1 MTDRPPLRIAIL
13 GAGIIAQSI
22 HIPSIHR
29 AGFALVAVCD
39 LSPSRAAEVAG
50 RYGVRAVTDPAK
62 IFADPEIDAVLI
74 ATPGSHTELTI
85 AALDAGKHVLAEKPL
100 ALNLDEVDRIERAQH
115 DSGKVLQ
122 VGYMKMYDPLARRAA
137 SAIAELTGI
146 RLVRVTVSHP
156 ADAPQIEHLRIR
168 PPTHDADRAEIDR
181 ANRYEV
187 EQTKLVIPGATPE
200 FSAYF
205 RNIIHGSVIH
215 ETSLLRG
222 LGFELPTEW
231 TADVF
236 PELRDAEPS
245 SLLAI
250 GTSDDVRFVISWNW
264 LPEYPEYNEEVKVLG
279 SNGRVEY
286 HLAKPYVLEERS
298 RLVVQRHDGHERQD
312 TTYTEINET
321 GFLRQLLA
329 FVDSIQTGAP
339 VLANLDG
346 VRDDIRTLTAIA
358 HAAMPT
364 KSSS

>member
-1 MTDRPPLRIAIL
+1 MTSVPPIRIAIL

-29 AGFALVAVCD
+29 AGLTLVAVCD
-39 LSPSRAAEVAG
+39 LSPSRASEVAG
-50 RYGVRAVTDPAK
+50 RYGVRAVTNPAD

-74 ATPGSHTELTI
+74 ATPGSHAQLTI
-85 AALDAGKHVLAEKPL
+85 AALEAGKHVLAEKPL
-100 ALNLDEVDRIERAQH
+100 ALNEAEVDRIEAAHHASSR
-115 DSGKVLQ
+115 VLQ
-122 VGYMKMYDPLARRAA
+122 IGYMKMYDPLSARAA
-137 SAIAELTGI
+137 REIAELRDI

-156 ADAPQIEHLRIR
+156 ADSPQIQHLRLT
-168 PPTHDADRAEIDR
+168 PPTNDADRTEIAR
-181 ANRYEV
+181 ANAYEA
-187 EQTKLVIPGATPE
+187 EQTEIALPGASAE
-200 FSAYF
+200 FGAYF
-205 RNIIHGSVIH
+205 RNVIHGSVIH

-231 TADVF
+231 SAEIF
-236 PELRDAEPS
+236 PSLKGTEPS

-250 GTSDDVRFVISWNW
+250 GTSGDVRFVISWNW
-264 LPEYPEYNEEVKVLG
+264 LPEYPEYDEEVKVLA

-298 RLVVQRHDGHERQD
+298 RLIVQRHDGQERQD

-329 FVDSIQTGAP
+329 FGDSIRSGSP

-346 VRDDIRTLTAIA
+346 VRRDIAALTAIA
-358 HAAMPT
+358 VAAKANT
-364 KSSS
+364 